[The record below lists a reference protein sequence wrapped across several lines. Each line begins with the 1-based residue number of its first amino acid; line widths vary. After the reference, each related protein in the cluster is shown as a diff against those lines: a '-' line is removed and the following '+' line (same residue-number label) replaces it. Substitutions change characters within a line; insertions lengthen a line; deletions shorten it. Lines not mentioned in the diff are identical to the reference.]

1 MSARIQAIVERL
13 GVGPDETILE
23 VGCGHGVAV
32 DIICRRLVGGRLVAI
47 DRSAK
52 MIEAARRR
60 NAAHEAAGLVGFHV
74 ASLETFDPG
83 AQRFD
88 AVLAIRVGLFHRE
101 PRRARMLVEPWLKP
115 GGRIVAE
122 FDEP

>member
-1 MSARIQAIVERL
+1 MHARIQAIVERL
-13 GVGPDETILE
+13 GVRPDETILE

-32 DIICRRLVGGRLVAI
+32 DWICRRLVRGRLVAI

-60 NAAHEAAGLVGFHV
+60 NAAHEAAGLVEFHV
-74 ASLETFDPG
+74 ASLESFDPG
-83 AQRFD
+83 TLRFD
-88 AVLAIRVGLFHRE
+88 AVLAIRVGLFHRRPE
-101 PRRARMLVEPWLKP
+101 YARMLVSRWLRP
-115 GGRIVAE
+115 GGRVVAE